1 MSKLKTYFGLPSKVI
16 FCKKTLISNQRPNSA
31 IEFEHNI
38 KTQKKTLYID
48 KNGLSDSWKYSRI
61 KKRIDFQKRE
71 RQLLE
76 LLNKHRGRYGE
87 YDCIVPGS
95 GGKDSCFAAHILKYK
110 YGMNP
115 LTVTWPP
122 ILYTDYGYQN
132 FKQWINT
139 GKFKNIS
146 ASRDEKTMIK
156 ITKLGILN
164 LMHPFQTF
172 MLGQKFF
179 APKMAL
185 KYKIPL
191 IFYGENEAEHGNP
204 IADNSSSL
212 REKSYFAYKNIDKI
226 YLGGVKYRNLI
237 NDHNIKEKNLL
248 DFLPASNKEIER
260 FPIEVHYLGYYL
272 KWTPQETFY
281 YAVDNCGFK
290 PRPFRT
296 QGTYSKYNSIDDKID
311 DLHYYTT
318 FIKFGLGRATYDV
331 SQEIRNDHITTQE
344 GRNLIKKYDGEF
356 PDRYFDEILK
366 YLKINKE
373 IFFSKVDK
381 FRSPHLWVRKKNKWQ
396 LRHTANRDGAD
407 D

>member
-1 MSKLKTYFGLPSKVI
+1 MRKLKAYFGLHSEVV

-38 KTQKKTLYID
+38 KTKKKTLYID

-61 KKRIDFQKRE
+61 KKRIDFKKRE
-71 RQLLE
+71 KQLLE
-76 LLNKHRGRYGE
+76 LLKKHRGRYGK

-132 FKQWINT
+132 FKQWIST

-146 ASRDEKTMIK
+146 ASRDENTMIK
-156 ITKLGILN
+156 ITKLAILN

-179 APKMAL
+179 APKIAL

-204 IADNSSSL
+204 IADNLSSL
-212 REKSYFAYKNIDKI
+212 RAKSYFTYKNIDKI
-226 YLGGVKYRNLI
+226 YLGGVKYKNLI

-248 DFLPASNKEIER
+248 DFLPASNQEIEK
-260 FPIEVHYLGYYL
+260 FPIEVYYLGYYL

-331 SQEIRNDHITTQE
+331 SQEIRNDHITTPE

-407 D
+407 E